1 MKLITKNSLEKNLK
15 IFFENVVK
23 PYIKKE
29 IEAHKKANNINTG
42 E

>member
-1 MKLITKNSLEKNLK
+1 MKLITKANLEKNLK
-15 IFFENVVK
+15 DFFECVVK

-29 IEAHKKANNINTG
+29 IEEYKKTSKLG